1 MMLKKLAPLGLVF
14 AAMNAQ
20 ADFIGLQAGATMW
33 QPDLSGSFRSEGA
46 ATNFDLEDNLGY
58 SDTSANSFYVAI
70 EHPVP
75 LVPNVRIENTS
86 LSESS
91 TGTVTG
97 SFNGNTYNGSVSST
111 VDLSH
116 TDFTA
121 YYELLDGLAWINL
134 DAGITVRQFNGEISI
149 ANDPLDIDAPVPL
162 LYGKAAVDLPFAPFP
177 VSAGALVNY
186 LSVGGATVSDQRFY
200 IAAAAPLAV
209 VDLGAEV
216 GYRNFGIELD
226 DVGDLN
232 ADIKASGLY
241 ASATVHF

>member
-1 MMLKKLAPLGLVF
+1 MLKKLAPLSLVF
-14 AAMNAQ
+14 AAMGAQ
-20 ADFIGLQAGATMW
+20 ADTIGLHAGLGMW
-33 QPDLSGSFRSEGA
+33 QPDLSGNFSSGS
-46 ATNFDLEDNLGY
+46 ATNFDIEKDLGY
-58 SDTSANSFYVAI
+58 SDTTANTFYVAV
-70 EHPVP
+70 EHPIPV
-75 LVPNVRIENTS
+75 VPNLRIENTS
-86 LSESS
+86 LSENSS
-91 TGTVTG
+91 GSITGT
-97 SFNGNTYNGSVSST
+97 FNGQAYNGSVKST

-121 YYELLDGLAWINL
+121 YYEFLDGLAWLNL
-134 DAGITVRQFNGEISI
+134 DAGLTIRQLNGEITIDS
-149 ANDPLDIDAPVPL
+149 NSLDIDTPVPL
-162 LYGKAAVDLPFAPFP
+162 FYGKAAVDLPFAPFP

-186 LSVGGATVSDQRFY
+186 LSVGGVTVSDQRFY

-232 ADIKASGLY
+232 ADITASGLY